1 MDPRKKL
8 IVVLV
13 LVYLLSGTVAVKAE
27 DASELIG
34 SITGYVEEIQNYPAV
49 IDEALC
55 NGDREEY
62 QLKMGELAD
71 LIQAANDAMAGA
83 GLPNTLNLWAV
94 YGAITANPSCG
105 VATAALSKADWSREE
120 LDRIGYKYGLFDT
133 WRQSIQG
140 KQLPQICGLFTLG
153 ITMGEAVTIT
163 GEVGGDCVKAYGEDR
178 CSLIVDTC
186 TYSEGWPTNDHY
198 FYSSSKWYLL
208 PGE

>member
-1 MDPRKKL
+1 MDRRKKL

-13 LVYLLSGTVAVKAE
+13 LVCLLSGTVAVKAE

-94 YGAITANPSCG
+94 YSAITANPSCG

-140 KQLPQICGLFTLG
+140 KQLPQMCGNVSMG
-153 ITMGEAVTIT
+153 ITMGEAMTIT
-163 GEVGGDCVKAYGEDR
+163 GEADGDCVNKHGELR

-186 TYSEGWPTNDHY
+186 IYGDYWPYNNHY
-198 FYSSSKWYLL
+198 FYNSTKWTD
-208 PGE
+208 

>member
-13 LVYLLSGTVAVKAE
+13 LVCLLSGTVAVMAE

-62 QLKMGELAD
+62 QLKMGELAN

-83 GLPNTLNLWAV
+83 GLPNTLNLWTV

-105 VATAALSKADWSREE
+105 VAAAALSKADWSREE
-120 LDRIGYKYGLFDT
+120 LDRIGYKYGLYDT
-133 WRQSIQG
+133 RLFYKTG
-140 KQLPQICGLFTLG
+140 KSPKACVYMGKTA
-153 ITMGEAVTIT
+153 TMGMTKKQTEAIFYDMECTDFCDMLLIKCLYDGLVFML
-163 GEVGGDCVKAYGEDR
+163 EYG
-178 CSLIVDTC
+178 
-186 TYSEGWPTNDHY
+186 YP
-198 FYSSSKWYLL
+198 
-208 PGE
+208 

>member
-34 SITGYVEEIQNYPAV
+34 SITGYVEEIRNYPAV

-105 VATAALSKADWSREE
+105 VAAAALSKADWSREE

-153 ITMGEAVTIT
+153 ITMGEAMTIT
-163 GEVGGDCVKAYGEDR
+163 GEMGGNCVGFYGESVCSMIVDR
-178 CSLIVDTC
+178 CI
-186 TYSEGWPTNDHY
+186 YSESWPFNNQY
-198 FYSSSKWYLL
+198 YYYPSKWH
-208 PGE
+208 

>member
-1 MDPRKKL
+1 MDLRKKL

-13 LVYLLSGTVAVKAE
+13 LVCLLSGTVAVKAE

-62 QLKMGELAD
+62 QLKMGELAN

-94 YGAITANPSCG
+94 YSAITANPSCG

-120 LDRIGYKYGLFDT
+120 LDRIGYKYGLYDS
-133 WRQSIQG
+133 RKQSIQM
-140 KQLPQICGLFTLG
+140 CGNVPMG
-153 ITMGEAVTIT
+153 ITMGEAMTIT
-163 GEVGGDCVKAYGEDR
+163 GEEGGDCVNKHGELR

-186 TYSEGWPTNDHY
+186 TYKGDWPFNNHY
-198 FYSSSKWYLL
+198 FYNSTKWTAVEDN
-208 PGE
+208 GS